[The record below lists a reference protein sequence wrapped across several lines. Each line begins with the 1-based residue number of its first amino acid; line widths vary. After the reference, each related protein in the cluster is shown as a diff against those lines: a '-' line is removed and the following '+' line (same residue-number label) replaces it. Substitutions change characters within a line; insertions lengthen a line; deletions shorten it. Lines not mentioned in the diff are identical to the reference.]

1 MLDKKRALEIVH
13 LALKNS
19 PADQT
24 EAVLMA
30 DQTNLTRFAESVI
43 HQNMSQEETRL
54 VVTTV
59 KEKRIGIA
67 ATNDLS
73 ASGIRAAV
81 TAAYDNSLLQNPDD
95 RFVSFPTSALA
106 PPLAKTESVE
116 PDERFTPDMMA
127 QATANVIQEIDNHK
141 GLTASGAFRH
151 EIHAVAV
158 ANSLGVA
165 QFGRFGKAELSL
177 TASGETDNA
186 GYAIGFN
193 PDPAKIDYAALAGMV
208 IRKAEADINPVTL
221 PDGKYTVILE
231 PPAVGQLLLFLGFMG
246 FGGKTVLQQRSF
258 LSGKKG
264 ESITGENITIT
275 DEPDNPLFGNLLFD
289 YEGIP
294 VKKLTIIDH
303 GRAGDAAY
311 DSYYAAQANVA
322 PTGHALPPD
331 NSYGPYPKSLAIAPG
346 DKTLEEMIAS
356 TDKGVLITHFWY
368 INFLNPMQTM
378 ITGTTRDG
386 TFLIENGRVGA
397 AVKNM
402 RTNQSILEAFS
413 KVRAISSNRIVYPQ
427 FSSLMLVPAMKIDD
441 FDLVQETKE
450 EWEEKC

>member
-1 MLDKKRALEIVH
+1 MLDKKRALEIVSQ
-13 LALKNS
+13 ALQYS
-19 PADQT
+19 SADQT

-30 DQTNLTRFAESVI
+30 DQIALTRFAESVI
-43 HQNMSQEETRL
+43 HQNMVQEETRL

-59 KEKRIGIA
+59 KDKKTGIA
-67 ATNDLS
+67 STNDLS
-73 ASGIRAAV
+73 EDGIRAAV
-81 TAAYDNSLLQNPDD
+81 TAAYENSLLQNPDD
-95 RFVSFPTSALA
+95 RFVSFPTAAMA
-106 PPLAKTESVE
+106 PLLTKTESVE
-116 PDERFTPDMMA
+116 PNTTFTPDKMA
-127 QATANVIQEIDNHK
+127 EAAAQVIRMIDGSK
-141 GLTASGAFRH
+141 GLSASGAFRH

-158 ANSLGVA
+158 ANSVGVS

-186 GYAIGFN
+186 GYAIGYN
-193 PDPAKIDYAALAGMV
+193 PDPAEIDCAALAETA
-208 IRKAEADINPVTL
+208 IRKALADVEPVTL

-246 FGGKTVLQQRSF
+246 FGGKTVMQQRSF

-264 ESITGENITIT
+264 ELITGENVTIT
-275 DEPDNPLFGNLLFD
+275 DEPDNPLFGGMLFD

-294 VKKLTIIDH
+294 VRKLTLINR

-331 NSYGPYPKSLAIAPG
+331 NSYGPYPKNLAIAPG
-346 DKTLEEMIAS
+346 DKTLEEMIAEV
-356 TDKGVLITHFWY
+356 DKGVLITHFWY

-386 TFLIENGRVGA
+386 TFLIEGGKVGA
-397 AVKNM
+397 AVRNM

-413 KVRAISSNRIVYPQ
+413 KVRAISSGRIVYPQ
-427 FSSLMLVPAMKIDD
+427 FSSLMLVPAMTIDE
-441 FDLVQETKE
+441 FSLMQETRE